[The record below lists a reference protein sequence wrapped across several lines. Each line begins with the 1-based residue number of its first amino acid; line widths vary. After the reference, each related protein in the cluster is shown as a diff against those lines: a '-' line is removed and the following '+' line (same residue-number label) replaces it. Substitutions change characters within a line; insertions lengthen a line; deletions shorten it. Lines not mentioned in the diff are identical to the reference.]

1 MLSCDNI
8 TLENSIFTIFQNV
21 NFTALPG
28 TILILNGPNGSG
40 KTSLLKTMIGLIKP
54 SKGQITWNEIN
65 IQKDLQSFH
74 QNVSYIGHKNALKPN
89 LTILENLEFW
99 AKFKGEYELLY
110 PALHFFK
117 LDKFLDTQLSSLS
130 SGLQRRVELSK
141 LLLSQTH
148 LWVLDEP
155 EIGLDKETLNK
166 LKGLLKTKAQD
177 GAVIVIASHTL
188 EIEGAN
194 YINLLDFQNAKMDP
208 TS

>member
-1 MLSCDNI
+1 MLSCNNI
-8 TLENSIFTIFQNV
+8 ALENSIFPIFQDV
-21 NFTALPG
+21 NFTVLPG

-54 SKGQITWNEIN
+54 SKGKVTWNN
-65 IQKDLQSFH
+65 TSIQKDLLSFYK
-74 QNVSYIGHKNALKPN
+74 NVSYIGHKNALKPN

-99 AKFKGEYELLY
+99 AKFKGEKELLA

-117 LDKFLDTQLSSLS
+117 LDKLLDTQLGSLS

-141 LLLSQTH
+141 LLLSQSH

-155 EIGLDKETLNK
+155 ETGLDKKTLHK

-177 GAVIVIASHTL
+177 GGIIVIASHAL
-188 EIEGAN
+188 EIENAN
-194 YINLLDFQNAKMDP
+194 YINLLDFKNAGMDL